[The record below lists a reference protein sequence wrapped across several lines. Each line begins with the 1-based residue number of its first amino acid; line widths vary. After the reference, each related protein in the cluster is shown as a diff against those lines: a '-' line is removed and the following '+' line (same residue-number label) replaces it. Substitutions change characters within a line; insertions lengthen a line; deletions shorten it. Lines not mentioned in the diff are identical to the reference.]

1 MYKKG
6 ISRPKMT
13 SHRDI
18 HPSSKRDCPMIK
30 DYRPFDTCTN
40 HQNTPLHQ
48 GYTLH
53 HRRDHHER
61 SLLQC
66 IVHSPDTT
74 E

>member
-40 HQNTPLHQ
+40 HQITPLHQ

-53 HRRDHHER
+53 HRRGHHES
-61 SLLQC
+61 SLLHYF
-66 IVHSPDTT
+66 VHSPDIT